1 MLRAA
6 VLPFRRIA
14 LIMPEMSFTHLE
26 VHSHFTLLGATPSV
40 TDLVGRAAAD
50 GLTHLALTDTNALY
64 GAVAFSRACRAA
76 GIQPIVGMTITA
88 AAPAGDAAGKL
99 VLLAADATGYRSLCR
114 LSSLIQGSPQRE
126 ALAARGLDWD
136 ALAAQRAGLI
146 CLSGGQEGWIE
157 RYLRAGDAAAA
168 QRYAERLAGI
178 FEQNLYLTLELH
190 TPGDEAVADAV
201 VALGRRLG
209 LAAAAVQPIFC
220 LAPADAPRLRLLAAI
235 RANARLS
242 EGDDEMGDPADPDDD
257 APYVTR
263 PRMRH
268 VEAPRAPASSFSPS
282 PSAQNL
288 PLHWLSPDQVAGRF
302 ARFPQAVAQSGE
314 IAARCGDCLP
324 NGRPIWPS
332 LTLPPGQT
340 PDSALASQ
348 AQAGLDRSYPAGTPR
363 RDQAQDRLA
372 AELRAISGHGFAP
385 LFLAVADIVRFAR
398 VQEIP
403 VSTRGSVANSL
414 VAFCTGITTVD
425 PIEHGLLF
433 ERFLNPARANPPD
446 IDLDF
451 CSRRRD
457 EVLRYVRDA
466 YGADRVALIGTV
478 STMQPQSAVRETGK
492 AYGLPVSQIN
502 GLVGM
507 LPHRWHPD
515 PRRRD
520 QRTVDDV
527 LAALGD
533 PLERETVR
541 MAYTL
546 VGQPDHLSVHPGG
559 VVITPGPLT
568 DVAPVQWAPKGFL
581 ITQFEHRDVE
591 ALGLQKMDLLGI
603 RALTVL
609 ADAAA
614 WVRAGRDPAF
624 RLADIPL
631 DDAATADLLA
641 RGETIGVFQCESD
654 GAQRTLRKLK
664 ARRVRDLAIA
674 NAFFKPGPA
683 MGGMAGAFVRRYRG
697 EQAVTYLHPALEPIL
712 GPTQGV
718 LIFQEQILRLA
729 REIAGLTWAQA
740 DQLRRG
746 MSHFGAQEMEALAE
760 QFIAGCQRPPPTG
773 PGFTLAQAKT
783 LWEQVMPF
791 AGYGFNQGHA
801 TAYADVSF
809 RSAYLKAHYPAQ
821 FLCAR
826 LADYGGFHH
835 PAIYMAEAVRL
846 GLTVRPP
853 HINFSAEA
861 FSLVEGRSGP
871 VLFMGLGQVRDLRQ
885 AAIAAIRQKR
895 AAAAFSGLRDLLRRV
910 DLRPKEIE
918 HLIRSGALDG
928 LAPSRASLLAEAQ
941 ELRAGAASQ
950 MAFDFGRPAV
960 PSETLRQRWD
970 WETELLGLPVSALAD
985 PLALVRPRLP
995 AHTPLRDLPAFPGRP
1010 LLTAGVRLPGWTGGP
1025 GFFLGDGATFVI
1037 VRGDKAAKAPLPW
1050 QPLRVQGRWLG
1061 DGWGTTWLQAES
1073 WETVAG

>member
-1 MLRAA
+1 
-6 VLPFRRIA
+6 
-14 LIMPEMSFTHLE
+14 MSFSHLE

-40 TDLVGRAAAD
+40 AALVGRATAD

-64 GAVAFSRACRAA
+64 GAVAFGRACRAA
-76 GIQPIVGMTITA
+76 GIQPIIGMTVTTA
-88 AAPAGDAAGKL
+88 DPAFPAPAGDAAGKL
-99 VLLAADATGYRSLCR
+99 VLLAADANGYRSLCR

-126 ALAARGLDWD
+126 ALAARGLDGD
-136 ALAAQRAGLI
+136 ALAAHRTGLI

-157 RYLRAGDAAAA
+157 RFLRAGDAAAA
-168 QRYAERLAGI
+168 QRYAEQLAGI
-178 FEQNLYLTLELH
+178 YGRNFYLALELH

-201 VALGRRLG
+201 MALGRRLG

-220 LAPADAPRLRLLAAI
+220 LTPADAPRLRLLAAI
-235 RANARLS
+235 RANARLG
-242 EGDDEMGDPADPDDD
+242 EDAGDDEMSDPADLDDD
-257 APYVTR
+257 APDDETRYVTR
-263 PRMRH
+263 PHTRH
-268 VEAPRAPASSFSPS
+268 AEATPPPRAPAGPFS
-282 PSAQNL
+282 QNT
-288 PLHWLSPDQVAGRF
+288 PLHWLSPTQVAGRF

-324 NGRPIWPS
+324 DGRPIWPS
-332 LTLPPGQT
+332 LALPPGQT
-340 PDSALASQ
+340 PDAALAAR
-348 AQAGLDRSYPAGTPR
+348 AQAGLDRSYPVGTPR
-363 RDQAQDRLA
+363 RGQAQDRLA

-385 LFLAVADIVRFAR
+385 LFLVVADIVRFAR
-398 VQEIP
+398 EHEIP

-433 ERFLNPARANPPD
+433 ERFLNPARTNPPD

-492 AYGLPVSQIN
+492 AYGLPVSQVN
-502 GLVGM
+502 RLVGM
-507 LPHRWHPD
+507 LPRRWHPD

-520 QRTVDDV
+520 QRTQDDV
-527 LAALGD
+527 LAALTD

-591 ALGLQKMDLLGI
+591 TLGLQKMDLLGI

-614 WVRAGRDPAF
+614 WVHEGHDPAF

-664 ARRVRDLAIA
+664 ARGVRDLAIA

-697 EQAVTYLHPALEPIL
+697 EQTVTYLHPALEPIL

-760 QFIAGCQRPPPTG
+760 QFIAGCQRPPPAG
-773 PGFTLAQAKT
+773 PGFALAQAKT

-809 RSAYLKAHYPAQ
+809 RSAYLKTHYPAQ

-853 HINFSAEA
+853 HINFSAES
-861 FSLVEGRSGP
+861 FSLAEGRSGP

-885 AAIAAIRQKR
+885 AASTAIRQER
-895 AAAAFSGLRDLLRRV
+895 AVAAFSGLRDLLRRV
-910 DLRPKEIE
+910 ELRPKEIE

-928 LAPSRASLLAEAQ
+928 LAASRAALLAEAQ
-941 ELRAGAASQ
+941 ELHHRAASQ

-960 PSETLRQRWD
+960 PAESLRQRWD

-985 PLALVRPRLP
+985 PLALVRQRLP
-995 AHTPLRDLPAFPGRP
+995 AHTPLSELSAFPGRP

-1025 GFFLGDGATFVI
+1025 GFFLGDGVTFVI
-1037 VRGDKAAKAPLPW
+1037 ARGDKAAKHPAPW
-1050 QPLRVQGRWLG
+1050 QPLLVHGRWSG
-1061 DGWGTTWLQAES
+1061 DGWGTAWLQVEELGMRNAE
-1073 WETVAG
+1073 

>member
-1 MLRAA
+1 MHA
-6 VLPFRRIA
+6 
-14 LIMPEMSFTHLE
+14 MPFTHLE

-40 TDLVGRAAAD
+40 ADLVARARAD

-64 GAVAFSRACRAA
+64 GAAAFARACRAA
-76 GIQPIVGMTITA
+76 DIQPIIGMTITV
-88 AAPAGDAAGKL
+88 AAPAGDVTATTAGKL
-99 VLLAADATGYRSLCR
+99 VLLATDATGYRSLCR
-114 LSSLIQGSPQRE
+114 LSSAIQGQPQRE
-126 ALAARGLDWD
+126 ALAARGLAGD
-136 ALAAQRAGLI
+136 ALATHRAGLI

-157 RYLRAGDAAAA
+157 RYLRAGQVATA
-168 QRYAERLAGI
+168 QRYAGQMASLYGQDFYLA
-178 FEQNLYLTLELH
+178 LELH
-190 TPGDEAVADAV
+190 SPGDEGVADAV
-201 VALGRRLG
+201 VALGQRLG
-209 LAAAAVQPIFC
+209 LATVAVQPIFC
-220 LAPADAPRLRLLAAI
+220 LAPADAPRLRLLEAI
-235 RANARLS
+235 RANARLRGDT
-242 EGDDEMGDPADPDDD
+242 GDDEMSDPADPDDD
-257 APYVTR
+257 APDDETPYVTQ
-263 PRMRH
+263 PRTRDA
-268 VEAPRAPASSFSPS
+268 EAAPAPRAPARSFSQS
-282 PSAQNL
+282 PSAQS
-288 PLHWLSPDQVAGRF
+288 PPRHWLSPALVASRF
-302 ARFPQAVAQSGE
+302 ARFPQALAQSGE
-314 IAARCGDCLP
+314 IAAACRDCLP
-324 NGRPIWPS
+324 DGKPIWPG
-332 LTLPPGQT
+332 LALPHGQT
-340 PDSALASQ
+340 PDATLTAL
-348 AQAGLDRSYPAGTPR
+348 AQAGLERIFPVSSPR
-363 RDQAQDRLA
+363 RGQAQVRLH
-372 AELRAISGHGFAP
+372 AELDAIRSHGFAP
-385 LFLAVADIVRFAR
+385 LFLVVADIVRFGR
-398 VQEIP
+398 QQEIP

-433 ERFLNPARANPPD
+433 ERFLNPARTNPPD

-451 CSRRRD
+451 CSRRRN

-478 STMQPQSAVRETGK
+478 STMQPQSAVRETAK
-492 AYGLPVSQIN
+492 AYGMSLSQTNRLVS
-502 GLVGM
+502 L

-527 LAALGD
+527 LAALTD
-533 PLERETVR
+533 PLEQEAVR
-541 MAYTL
+541 IAYSL

-614 WVRAGRDPAF
+614 WVREGHDPGF

-631 DDAATADLLA
+631 DDAATADLIA

-664 ARRVRDLAIA
+664 ARGVRDLAIA

-746 MSHFGAQEMEALAE
+746 MSHFGAQEMAALAE
-760 QFIAGCQRPPPTG
+760 QFIAGCQRPPPAG
-773 PGFTLAQAKT
+773 PGFSPSQAAT

-871 VLFMGLGQVRDLRQ
+871 VLFMGLGQVRDLRR
-885 AAIAAIRQKR
+885 AAITAIRQER
-895 AAAAFSGLRDLLRRV
+895 AAAAFSGLRDLLQRV

-918 HLIRSGALDG
+918 HLIRAGALDG
-928 LAPSRASLLAEAQ
+928 LAPSRAALLAEAQ
-941 ELRAGAASQ
+941 EYRHGSASQ
-950 MAFDFGRPAV
+950 MAFDFGRPVV
-960 PSETLRQRWD
+960 PAETLRQRWD
-970 WETELLGLPVSALAD
+970 WETELLGLPVSALTD
-985 PLALVRPRLP
+985 PLALVRARLP
-995 AHTPLRDLPAFPGRP
+995 AHTPLTALPAFPGQPR
-1010 LLTAGVRLPGWTGGP
+1010 LTAGVRLPGWTGGP

-1037 VRGDKAAKAPLPW
+1037 ARGDKALKAPPPW
-1050 QPLRVQGRWLG
+1050 QPLLVQGRWIE
-1061 DGWGTTWLQAES
+1061 DGYGTSWLQVE
-1073 WETVAG
+1073 EVGRRNEE